1 MTTIYLIEGPVG
13 AGKSTHAR
21 RLASEVRG
29 VHMALD
35 EWFARLY
42 SPDRPTAD
50 VVPWYLARK
59 DRLIDLLWAHALKVA
74 AAGASPILELGL
86 IQQQARMHFY
96 DRASREGAAIRVQLL
111 DAPPDVRW
119 ERVQR
124 RNETRGET
132 FSMAVSRQVFD
143 VASAMWEPPDEDEI
157 REHGIEVL
165 AQR

>member
-59 DRLIDLLWAHALKVA
+59 DRLIDLLWAHDDGWHLVGVSRSRSATRLYLDGDLRPGTSTRDLADLGEPEAPEPPLMAEVELVDYDA
-74 AAGASPILELGL
+74 AAMSQAIAAALRALWPEPGA
-86 IQQQARMHFY
+86 
-96 DRASREGAAIRVQLL
+96 
-111 DAPPDVRW
+111 
-119 ERVQR
+119 
-124 RNETRGET
+124 
-132 FSMAVSRQVFD
+132 
-143 VASAMWEPPDEDEI
+143 
-157 REHGIEVL
+157 
-165 AQR
+165 